1 MVVMLKL
8 RELIEM
14 EILNTE
20 LVGVDKEIY
29 DFLNLDD
36 PKSFLLFAGA
46 GSGKTRTLVNVL
58 QKIRDDRLQTLIEN
72 GQKVAVI
79 TYTNAACNEIQHRLE
94 YDPIFAVSTIH
105 SFIWGLIKPFT
116 SDIKGFLK
124 VKLKNDIEDLTVKI
138 NKARDKNGKTALTNA
153 RSRDSKQKRLNELKD
168 IESFTY
174 SPSSNKTGIGTLNHS
189 EVISIGAVFI
199 AEQELMQSVL
209 INRYPILLIDESQ
222 DTNKA
227 LLEAFIYVQKNNKS
241 YFSLGLFGDMMQRI
255 YSGGKEDLTSSLPA
269 DWETPEKIINYR
281 SPKRV
286 ITLIN
291 NIRKGDDQKVQ
302 EPKEDAIEG
311 LVRLF
316 IVDSST
322 VNKLNTENQIRQQ
335 MAKFSKDERWCVSE
349 EVKTLTLEHDMAAVR
364 GGFEEFLLPLSSV
377 GSLRDAALNGTS
389 KNINFITSILLP
401 FINSVEKDDSFEI
414 TRLIKSNSSLI
425 NNSNQL
431 FMLSPIDALK
441 NIDSN
446 VDELKNVLAKDKV
459 NLRDV
464 LFTIKQYGLLTL
476 PDELKN
482 YLGDIELDQQKESED
497 DSKLLSDIDKAWSS
511 ALNSKLEHVK
521 NYERYIDQTLGYA
534 THQGVKGL
542 EFPRVMAILDD
553 EFKGFLF
560 DYEKLFGAKTLS
572 KKDIEN
578 EGLGIDSAIS
588 RTRRLL
594 YVICSRVERHLA
606 VVAYTKNPT
615 AIKQKAIESEWF
627 FQDEI
632 VLL

>member
-1 MVVMLKL
+1 MIAILFIFGS
-8 RELIEM
+8 LIRFNEP
-14 EILNTE
+14 
-20 LVGVDKEIY
+20 
-29 DFLNLDD
+29 D
-36 PKSFLLFAGA
+36 PAG
-46 GSGKTRTLVNVL
+46 
-58 QKIRDDRLQTLIEN
+58 
-72 GQKVAVI
+72 
-79 TYTNAACNEIQHRLE
+79 Y
-94 YDPIFAVSTIH
+94 
-105 SFIWGLIKPFT
+105 
-116 SDIKGFLK
+116 
-124 VKLKNDIEDLTVKI
+124 
-138 NKARDKNGKTALTNA
+138 
-153 RSRDSKQKRLNELKD
+153 
-168 IESFTY
+168 
-174 SPSSNKTGIGTLNHS
+174 
-189 EVISIGAVFI
+189 
-199 AEQELMQSVL
+199 
-209 INRYPILLIDESQ
+209 
-222 DTNKA
+222 
-227 LLEAFIYVQKNNKS
+227 
-241 YFSLGLFGDMMQRI
+241 
-255 YSGGKEDLTSSLPA
+255 
-269 DWETPEKIINYR
+269 
-281 SPKRV
+281 
-286 ITLIN
+286 
-291 NIRKGDDQKVQ
+291 IRKGDDQKVQ

>member
-58 QKIRDDRLQTLIEN
+58 QKIRDNRLQTLIEN

>member
-1 MVVMLKL
+1 MLKL

-482 YLGDIELDQQKESED
+482 YLGG
-497 DSKLLSDIDKAWSS
+497 
-511 ALNSKLEHVK
+511 
-521 NYERYIDQTLGYA
+521 R
-534 THQGVKGL
+534 
-542 EFPRVMAILDD
+542 
-553 EFKGFLF
+553 FKF
-560 DYEKLFGAKTLS
+560 E
-572 KKDIEN
+572 
-578 EGLGIDSAIS
+578 
-588 RTRRLL
+588 
-594 YVICSRVERHLA
+594 VH
-606 VVAYTKNPT
+606 NP
-615 AIKQKAIESEWF
+615 
-627 FQDEI
+627 
-632 VLL
+632 

>member
-1 MVVMLKL
+1 
-8 RELIEM
+8 M